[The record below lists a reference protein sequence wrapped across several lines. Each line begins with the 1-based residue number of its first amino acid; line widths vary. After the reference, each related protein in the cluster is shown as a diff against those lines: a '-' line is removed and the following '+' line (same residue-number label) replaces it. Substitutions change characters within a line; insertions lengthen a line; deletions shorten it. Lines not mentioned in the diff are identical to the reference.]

1 LCRGQRLRDSMKCD
15 AFAERRLEVVHL
27 LGQVWERL
35 ESLRTRSPNLCQVA
49 AEAICGEAK

>member
-1 LCRGQRLRDSMKCD
+1 MKCD